1 MKPTGEGMGTDYSG
15 DKEWRA
21 ADPALGPTGPA
32 LATSHPAAKAAREA
46 QLSSAL
52 IRWPLKV
59 MYVSMSS
66 L

>member
-1 MKPTGEGMGTDYSG
+1 METDYSG

-32 LATSHPAAKAAREA
+32 LATSHPAAKVAEDT

-59 MYVSMSS
+59 MYVSTSS

>member
-1 MKPTGEGMGTDYSG
+1 MGTDYSG

-21 ADPALGPTGPA
+21 ADRALGPTGPA
-32 LATSHPAAKAAREA
+32 LATSHPAVKAAGEA